1 MLAKWNSQK
10 KTMSV
15 LFGCWS
21 KSTQACW
28 ETQQSSKETF
38 GKTALNIPFDFMSA
52 QNPELNTDWVLIRCW
67 TYSLLLLLIT
77 MRFEPVICL
86 CTFTWECPRWLTFS
100 GWTNPSPSLYWV
112 QRSRKSI
119 RHNGWRPSRIN
130 EARKSGQPLDL
141 ADQEA
146 GRGGKKRRRA
156 ACDVHAW
163 SWGFRLMVCV

>member
-1 MLAKWNSQK
+1 MLAKWSSPK
-10 KTMSV
+10 KTMPV

-21 KSTQACW
+21 KSTQTCW
-28 ETQQSSKETF
+28 ETQQSSKEAF
-38 GKTALNIPFDFMSA
+38 GKTWSQHSLWFHVEVESWTEYWLS
-52 QNPELNTDWVLIRCW
+52 ELRCW
-67 TYSLLLLLIT
+67 TYALLLPLVT
-77 MRFEPVICL
+77 MHFQPVICL
-86 CTFTWECPRWLTFS
+86 CTVTWECPRWLTIT
-100 GWTNPSPSLYWV
+100 GWTNSSPSLYRV

-146 GRGGKKRRRA
+146 GRGRKKRRRA

-163 SWGFRLMVCV
+163 SFRFMVCV